1 MPMPTKILENFLVRD
16 SSSMK
21 DAIVLI
27 QKNESRCVVVIGNHG
42 KAVGVFSEGD
52 VLRTILEG
60 VEIHAPLRNLIR
72 PSFRYLHS
80 RDLGAARKLFFGG
93 ITLVPILN
101 QEFIVED
108 VLTLKDVFK
117 EELP

>member
-1 MPMPTKILENFLVRD
+1 MLTKKLESFLVRD
-16 SSSMK
+16 SSSIK
-21 DAIVLI
+21 DAITLI

-52 VLRTILEG
+52 VLRAILEG
-60 VEIHAPLRNLIR
+60 VEIHAPLRNLIK

-80 RDLGAARKLFFGG
+80 RDLGAARKLFLGG

-117 EELP
+117 EELS